1 MISQLRGTLVE
12 RGVDRVE
19 ILTAGGVAY
28 LVHIPLSV
36 LEQLPRVGEPTTL
49 HTALVVRDDA
59 WELYGF
65 IAPSDRALFTLLRS
79 ASGVGPAMALS
90 LLSSLSPGR
99 LVAAIKGRDI
109 PTLQRVPRVG
119 KKTAER
125 LCVELGDKLGPWE
138 AASGASIPA
147 AGGVSADAVRA
158 LVALGYGDSDAE
170 RAVAAAMDTAAG
182 AGPAELI
189 KRALATLQGR

>member
-28 LVHIPLSV
+28 LVHIPLSA
-36 LEQLPRVGEPTTL
+36 LEQLPRVGEPVTL

-65 IAPSDRALFTLLRS
+65 STPDDRALFTLLRS
-79 ASGVGPAMALS
+79 ASGVGPALALG
-90 LLSSLSPGR
+90 LLSSLSPAR
-99 LVAAIKGRDI
+99 LVSSIKGRDI
-109 PTLQRVPRVG
+109 ATLQRVPRVG

-125 LCVELGDKLGPWE
+125 LCVELGDKLGQW
-138 AASGASIPA
+138 AAA
-147 AGGVSADAVRA
+147 AGSSSAPSGGVSADAVRA

-170 RAVAAAMDTAAG
+170 RAVAVALDAAPG

-189 KRALATLQGR
+189 KRALAALQGR